1 MKKSLNAQPN
11 QSLIDGI
18 TTLQALAN
26 ADGPIGNR
34 ELARQLGL
42 EPTRVNRLLR
52 TLAYLGIAQQNAN
65 RKYMPGPGMHVIAAQ
80 SLYASGL
87 LRRALHPLERLMETG
102 YLVALGV
109 LWRDSVAYLF
119 HADPKSSDRRG
130 FIGSQALYPAT
141 LSGIGMALLAS
152 METEDV
158 LATYGAMETIPGF
171 PGGADALLEELER
184 IRTLGY
190 AHIYSAPEKG
200 HHTVAV
206 VVGDPVECA
215 IGFSG
220 AISPERAADLAHIL
234 HETARRIGLG
244 EVETASLSDL
254 EKRRSLPQP
263 AI

>member
-1 MKKSLNAQPN
+1 
-11 QSLIDGI
+11 
-18 TTLQALAN
+18 
-26 ADGPIGNR
+26 
-34 ELARQLGL
+34 
-42 EPTRVNRLLR
+42 
-52 TLAYLGIAQQNAN
+52 
-65 RKYMPGPGMHVIAAQ
+65 
-80 SLYASGL
+80 
-87 LRRALHPLERLMETG
+87 METG

-158 LATYGAMETIPGF
+158 LATYGEMESIPAF

-184 IRTLGY
+184 IRKLGY
-190 AHIYSAPEKG
+190 AYIYSAPEKG

-206 VVGDPVECA
+206 TVGSPVECA

-220 AISPERAADLAHIL
+220 AISPEQAAKLADIL
-234 HETARRIGLG
+234 HETARRIELG
-244 EVETASLSDL
+244 ELEAASISDL
-254 EKRRSLPQP
+254 DKRRSLPQP